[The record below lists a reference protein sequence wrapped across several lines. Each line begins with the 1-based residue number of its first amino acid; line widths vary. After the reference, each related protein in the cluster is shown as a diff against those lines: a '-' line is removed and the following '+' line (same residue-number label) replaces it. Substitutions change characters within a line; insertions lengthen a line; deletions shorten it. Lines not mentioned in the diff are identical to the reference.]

1 MKSRS
6 MDEIRESS
14 LLILASQITVTVLSL
29 LQNLHTLQRKLQE
42 KETALLEQTQM
53 VEFLQQEL
61 HMAEQQKQVL
71 FHVLLIICFTV
82 VSL

>member
-1 MKSRS
+1 

-14 LLILASQITVTVLSL
+14 LLMLAFQITVTVLSL

-53 VEFLQQEL
+53 VEFLQREL

-71 FHVLLIICFTV
+71 FHVLLIALLSCLFSGVIE
-82 VSL
+82 S